1 MYDVMLETT
10 TEQSSTTAPR
20 DPVLSTLLSQLPV
33 GVVVAARDGN
43 FELVNE
49 AAHALFAEHRRT
61 NPPEPWVG
69 PAADGGDVLDPIR
82 WVIARVLLTGE
93 VIRDE
98 QIEFIDRRDE
108 WRTLSVSGTP
118 LENPRGDI
126 VNALVTFVDVTA
138 LNRAKEWEPLIRAI
152 SKL

>member
-1 MYDVMLETT
+1 MYDVLETT
-10 TEQSSTTAPR
+10 TERSTTTAQR

-33 GVVVAARDGN
+33 GVVIASRDGSL
-43 FELVNE
+43 ELVSE
-49 AAHALFAEHRRT
+49 VARALFAEHRRT
-61 NPPEPWVG
+61 NTPEPWVG
-69 PAADGGDVLDPIR
+69 PAGESGDVLDPIR

-93 VIRDE
+93 VIRNE
-98 QIEFIDRRDE
+98 EIEFIDRRDE

-118 LENPRGDI
+118 LENPRGEI

>member
-1 MYDVMLETT
+1 MYDLLETT
-10 TEQSSTTAPR
+10 TERRASTAPR

-33 GVVVAARDGN
+33 GVVIATRDGSI
-43 FELVNE
+43 ELANE
-49 AAHALFAEHRRT
+49 VARCLCAEHRQT
-61 NPPEPWVG
+61 NPPEPWVAC
-69 PAADGGDVLDPIR
+69 PCAASDVVDPIQ

-93 VIRDE
+93 VIRNE

-118 LENPRGDI
+118 LEDERGEI